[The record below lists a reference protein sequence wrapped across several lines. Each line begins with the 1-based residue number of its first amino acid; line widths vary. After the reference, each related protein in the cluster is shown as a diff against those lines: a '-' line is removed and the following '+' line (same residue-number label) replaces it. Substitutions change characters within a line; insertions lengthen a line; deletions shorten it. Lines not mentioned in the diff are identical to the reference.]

1 MKVKFE
7 IYKLKI
13 IHSNTNNCASFPCL
27 NDFVIVLVVV
37 PSLSYWKCGV
47 I

>member
-13 IHSNTNNCASFPCL
+13 IHSNTNKYASFPCL
-27 NDFVIVLVVV
+27 NDFIFVLVVV
-37 PSLSYWKCGV
+37 PNLSYWKCGMV
-47 I
+47 